1 MTKNFFEVKNVDFSV
16 SGKTKVKDVSFS
28 IKNEGDVICLL
39 GPSGIG
45 KTTILRT
52 IAGLEKIEKGSIEL
66 NNKILSSKTINV
78 EPENRNISL
87 AFQDNS
93 LFPHYTV
100 EKNILLGAERN
111 KEKKD
116 KKIGL
121 KEIVDLLDIFHILNK
136 YPHQISA
143 GEAQRASLARSLIT
157 QPDLLLLDEP
167 LSNVD
172 QSFKE
177 EIQVRLKKILNKL
190 KITTII
196 VTHDSYEAFYLGS
209 KCGIIINQELK
220 QFDDPY
226 KVYHFPNS
234 IEVVNN
240 FTVKFSEL
248 SFLTKFFATW
258 PNPKQKRQKCQRLKP
273 LQTRLQTSPELDC
286 PSPWQS
292 QRRTQ
297 RPSASYPQHRDSKRR
312 YARQSTRR
320 LPQKSV
326 APRSKSRSG
335 STVPSV
341 LPRRHFGCRRLW
353 QPDLDVKPVESLTG
367 QQHEQQNALK
377 DTCHNLWH
385 AKRNLRRVAAKFCQ
399 RDNKASANHSQ
410 WVETRQK
417 GHNDRGKTIAERD
430 VRLQLANVC

>member
-1 MTKNFFEVKNVDFSV
+1 MTNKNFFEIENVDFYV
-16 SGKTKVKDVSFS
+16 GGKAKVKDVSFK
-28 IKNEGDVICLL
+28 IENEGDIICLL

-52 IAGLEKIEKGSIEL
+52 IAGLEKIDKGLITL
-66 NNKILSSKTINV
+66 NGRIISSNEVNI
-78 EPENRNISL
+78 EPEDRNISL

-116 KKIGL
+116 KKISL
-121 KEIVDLLDIFHILNK
+121 KQIVDLLDIFHILNK

-177 EIQVRLKKILNKL
+177 EIQVRLKKILNQL

-196 VTHDSYEAFYLGS
+196 VTHDSYEAFYLGT
-209 KCGIIINQELK
+209 KCGIILNQELK

-234 IEVVNN
+234 VEVVNFLNRGILIPAKVTSRNTLENWDLGTIEGN
-240 FTVKFSEL
+240 FIKEYPKGSNVQLLLQPEDLEHDDKSNLKLEVVDRKFRGTN
-248 SFLTKFFATW
+248 FIYT
-258 PNPKQKRQKCQRLKP
+258 LK
-273 LQTRLQTSPELDC
+273 T
-286 PSPWQS
+286 PSN
-292 QRRTQ
+292 T
-297 RPSASYPQHRDSKRR
+297 
-312 YARQSTRR
+312 
-320 LPQKSV
+320 LI
-326 APRSKSRSG
+326 
-335 STVPSV
+335 
-341 LPRRHFGCRRLW
+341 
-353 QPDLDVKPVESLTG
+353 PVFVHSHHIH
-367 QQHEQQNALK
+367 QHEVDEK
-377 DTCHNLWH
+377 FGI
-385 AKRNLRRVAAKFCQ
+385 KRPIHI
-399 RDNKASANHSQ
+399 DH
-410 WVETRQK
+410 
-417 GHNDRGKTIAERD
+417 I
-430 VRLQLANVC
+430 VCF